1 LNIFFPYRFAATL
14 FFSLVLLSPSFS
26 QKRKK
31 ANDGTSPLANRSRE
45 AEFYF
50 TEGQKYFILED
61 YAKALLYYQ
70 KTLEIAPENATVY
83 FKIADVYNRGTKEDD
98 LQRAATN
105 IEQALRLEKKNKYF
119 YLLAANI
126 YNGLS
131 NFDKAAQAY
140 QQMIDQV
147 PGTEEYLFELAA
159 TYQYANKPMEA
170 IRVYTKAESSLGTN
184 EMSSIQ
190 KVRLYLEQG
199 MSKEAMAEADKLVTF
214 DPFEG
219 RYAMSVAE
227 LFSQRG
233 DKTSAIRYLK
243 NFIDQNRDEAGQA
256 KLLLAGMYRENNQH
270 QEAETLLLQVFDD
283 AEVDF
288 GSKALVIATL
298 NAELN
303 QEKAAGKINAQKQKL
318 ATTLFEKLSAQYGNE
333 NQLYI
338 LGGDLYLT
346 AGNQQKAKE
355 SYEKAI
361 AIGEVNIEVWQNL
374 LYIEAQQEQFDA
386 IINHAEQAL
395 EFFPNQGMLHYFR
408 GYALFRKHQYQE
420 AVLSLEQAKR
430 LSSSNP
436 AFVNDLNGILGDAYH
451 SLKDYAKSDEAYEE
465 ALAFNPNNDVVLN
478 NYSFYLS
485 LRKENLEKAEKMAA
499 QLIKDHPT
507 NATYLDTY
515 AWVLYARDKYK
526 EAKKVMEKAIST
538 GEANATHFEHYGDI
552 LFKLGEV
559 ENAVTQ
565 WEKARGLTTNSEILN
580 KKIVNRKIYE

>member
-1 LNIFFPYRFAATL
+1 MNIFFPYRFAATL

-83 FKIADVYNRGTKEDD
+83 FKIADVYNRGTKEED
-98 LQRAATN
+98 LQRAANN

-140 QQMIDQV
+140 QQMIDRV

-159 TYQYANKPMEA
+159 TYQYADKPMEA

-199 MSKEAMAEADKLVTF
+199 MSKEAMAEADKLVAF

-233 DKTSAIRYLK
+233 DKTNAIRYLK

-256 KLLLAGMYRENNQH
+256 KLLLAGIYRENNQH

-283 AEVDF
+283 ADVDF

-386 IINHAEQAL
+386 IINHAEQGL

-451 SLKDYAKSDEAYEE
+451 SLKDYAKSDKAYEE

>member
-1 LNIFFPYRFAATL
+1 LKTTLTYRFVIPLCLLT
-14 FFSLVLLSPSFS
+14 SLVAYS

-31 ANDGTSPLANRSRE
+31 GNDEPVSLASRARE

-50 TEGQKYFILED
+50 TEGEKYFILED
-61 YAKALLYYQ
+61 YAKALIFYQ
-70 KTLEIAPENATVY
+70 KTLELAPENATVY
-83 FKIADVYNRGTKEDD
+83 FKIADVYNRGTKEED

-131 NFDKAAQAY
+131 SFDKAAQAY
-140 QQMIDQV
+140 QQMIDQI
-147 PGTEEYLFELAA
+147 PGTDDYLFELAA

-170 IRVYTKAESSLGTN
+170 IKVYTRAENSFGTN

-199 MSKEAMAEADKLVTF
+199 MSKEAIIEGDKLVAF
-214 DPFEG
+214 DPYEG
-219 RYAMSVAE
+219 RYAMSIAE
-227 LFSQRG
+227 LFSQKG
-233 DKTSAIRYLK
+233 DKTTAIRYLK
-243 NFIDQNRDEAGQA
+243 NFISQNNDETGQA
-256 KLLLAGMYRENNQH
+256 KLLLAGIYRENNQP

-283 AEVDF
+283 PSIDF

-298 NAELN
+298 NAELS
-303 QEKAAGKINAQKQKL
+303 QEKNSGAINPQKQKL
-318 ATTLFEKLSAQYGNE
+318 ATVLFEKLSAQHSQE

-346 AGNQQKAKE
+346 TGNQQKAKE

-361 AIGEVNIEVWQNL
+361 SLGEVNIEVWQNL
-374 LYIEAQQEQFDA
+374 LFIDAQQEQFDT
-386 IINHAEQAL
+386 IITHAEEAL

-408 GYALFRKHQYQE
+408 GYALFRKHQYRE
-420 AVLSLEQAKR
+420 AAQSLEQAKR
-430 LSSSNP
+430 LSSANK
-436 AFVNDLNGILGDAYH
+436 AFVNDLNGILGDAYN
-451 SLKDYAKSDEAYEE
+451 SLKEYEKSDKAYEE

-478 NYSFYLS
+478 NYSFYLA
-485 LRKENLEKAEKMAA
+485 LRKTNLEKAEKMAA
-499 QLIKDHPT
+499 QLIKDHPN

-515 AWVLYARDKYK
+515 AWVLFVRDKHK

-559 ENAVTQ
+559 DNAVAQ
-565 WEKARGLTTNSEILN
+565 WEKARGLNATSEVLN
-580 KKIVNRKIYE
+580 KKIANRKIYE

>member
-83 FKIADVYNRGTKEDD
+83 FKIADVYNRGTKEED
-98 LQRAATN
+98 LQRAANN

-140 QQMIDQV
+140 QQMIDRV

-159 TYQYANKPMEA
+159 TYQYADKPMEA

-199 MSKEAMAEADKLVTF
+199 MSKEAMAEADKLVAF

-233 DKTSAIRYLK
+233 DKTNAIRYLK

-256 KLLLAGMYRENNQH
+256 KLLLAGIYRENNQH

-283 AEVDF
+283 ADVDF

-386 IINHAEQAL
+386 IINHAEQGL

-451 SLKDYAKSDEAYEE
+451 SLKDYAKSDKAYEE